1 MRVSSLFSKTRKEA
15 PKDEVSKNAILL
27 IRAGFIDKL
36 SAGVYSYLPL
46 GLLAL
51 RNIEKIIREEIQAL
65 GAEEVLLPALHPKEN
80 WQTTG
85 RWDSL
90 DVLFKFP
97 DTFGHEFALGPTH
110 EEIITPLAKNII
122 SSYRDLPKAV
132 YQFQNKFRMEKRA
145 KSGLLRGRE
154 FLMKDLYSFH
164 ASEDD
169 LEEYYEKVS
178 DSYKRIFTR
187 VGIGEQTYLTYA
199 SGGSFSQYSHE
210 FQTLT
215 EAGEDTIFVCGECG
229 RAVNKEIFQ
238 ENAACPH
245 CRAQNFSE
253 KTAVEVGN
261 IFLLKTKFSDA
272 FQVSFKDEQGELRP
286 VQMGCYGIGLGRLLG
301 TVVEVLADERGLVWP
316 EEVAPAMLHIVDL
329 TRDEKNKETALA
341 LYHKA
346 KVVQNNVLFD
356 DREIGA
362 GEKLADAD
370 LLGMPVRVVISDRT
384 LEKESVEITH
394 RQNGEIKVIRLSEF
408 ENEYLRI

>member
-1 MRVSSLFSKTRKEA
+1 MRLSSLFSKTRKEA
-15 PKDEVSKNAILL
+15 PKDEISKNASLL
-27 IRAGFIDKL
+27 VRAGFIDKL

-51 RNIEKIIREEIQAL
+51 KNIEKIIKEEMESL
-65 GAEEVLLPALHPKEN
+65 GAAEVLLPALHPKEN

-90 DVLFKFP
+90 DVLFKFS
-97 DTFGHEFALGPTH
+97 DAFGHEFALGPTH
-110 EEIITPLAKNII
+110 EEVITPLAKNSI

-164 ASEDD
+164 DSEED
-169 LEEYYEKVS
+169 LKVYYEKVS
-178 DSYKRIFTR
+178 ESYKRIFTR
-187 VGIGEQTYLTYA
+187 VGIGQKTHLTYA
-199 SGGSFSQYSHE
+199 SGGSFAPYSHE

-215 EAGEDTIFVCGECG
+215 EAGEDTIFLCANCQS
-229 RAVNKEIFQ
+229 AVNKEIFK
-238 ENAACPH
+238 EGMECPH
-245 CRAQNFSE
+245 CQAQTFSE
-253 KTAVEVGN
+253 ERAIEVGN
-261 IFLLKTKFSDA
+261 IFLLKNKFSLA
-272 FQVSFKDEQGELRP
+272 FNVTFKDENGELHP
-286 VQMGCYGIGLGRLLG
+286 VQMGCYGIGVSRLLG
-301 TVVEVLADERGLVWP
+301 AVVEVLADEKGLVWP
-316 EEVAPAMLHIVDL
+316 EEVAPATLHIVDL
-329 TRDEKNKETALA
+329 TRDSKNKEIALA

-346 KVVQNNVLFD
+346 KLVNGTVLFD

-384 LEKESVEITH
+384 LEKEAVEITT
-394 RQNGEIKVIRLSEF
+394 RRDGETKEISLSQF